1 MTDRIEI
8 TDGEAYA
15 WALPVVD
22 AAGDPLD
29 VSAGTPSASAERR
42 GGVGGVLVTAG
53 ATLGD
58 DYTIHASFG
67 AGDLSVGRWRVQT
80 WLTLDGDPQ
89 MLDEFEIQVR
99 EANG

>member
-1 MTDRIEI
+1 M
-8 TDGEAYA
+8 
-15 WALPVVD
+15 
-22 AAGDPLD
+22 
-29 VSAGTPSASAERR
+29 
-42 GGVGGVLVTAG
+42 LVTAG